1 MTVVRILASGQFR
14 LDDAEIGHLNELDN
28 AVAAAVA
35 GGDGAAFDRSF
46 GELIAHVRD
55 HGTPVPDGELV
66 TSDHVLPAADTTL
79 EEAREAFAGEGA
91 IPG

>member
-1 MTVVRILASGQFR
+1 VIVRILGKGQFR
-14 LDDAEIGHLNELDN
+14 LDDSQLGRLNELDN

-35 GGDGAAFDRSF
+35 AGDAGGFARAFSD
-46 GELIAHVRD
+46 LIDMVETS
-55 HGTPVPDGELV
+55 GTPVADSDLV
-66 TSDHVLPAADTTL
+66 TSDHVLPHVDTTL

>member
-1 MTVVRILASGQFR
+1 MTVVRILGSGQFR
-14 LDDAEIGHLNELDN
+14 LDDGEIGRLNELDN

-35 GGDGAAFDRSF
+35 AGDGAAFDRSF
-46 GELIAHVRD
+46 GELIGHVRD
-55 HGTPVPDGELV
+55 RGTPVPDGEIV

-79 EEAREAFAGEGA
+79 EEARDAFSGEGA

>member
-1 MTVVRILASGQFR
+1 MIVRILGKGQFR
-14 LDDAEIGHLNELDN
+14 LDDSLLGRLNELDN

-35 GGDGAAFDRSF
+35 AGDAGGFGRAFSD
-46 GELIAHVRD
+46 LIDMVETS
-55 HGTPVPDGELV
+55 GTTVADSELV
-66 TSDHVLPAADTTL
+66 TSDHVLPHVDTTL

>member
-1 MTVVRILASGQFR
+1 MIVRILGRGQYR
-14 LDDAEIGHLNELDN
+14 LDDGELGRLNELDN

-35 GGDGAAFDRSF
+35 AGDADAFESAFAALVGMVQGD
-46 GELIAHVRD
+46 
-55 HGTPVPDGELV
+55 GTPVPDDELV
-66 TSDHVLPAADTTL
+66 TSDHVLPHADTTL

>member
-1 MTVVRILASGQFR
+1 MIVRILGKGQFQ
-14 LDDAEIGHLNELDN
+14 LDDALLGRLNELDN

-35 GGDGAAFDRSF
+35 AGDAGGFSRAF
-46 GELIAHVRD
+46 GELIGMVENE
-55 HGTPVPDGELV
+55 GTRVPDDELV
-66 TSDHVLPAADTTL
+66 TSDHVLPQADTTL

>member
-1 MTVVRILASGQFR
+1 MIVRILGKGQFR
-14 LDDAEIGHLNELDN
+14 LDDGLLGRLNELDN

-35 GGDGAAFDRSF
+35 AGDADAFGGAFTSLTEMVQTEGA
-46 GELIAHVRD
+46 
-55 HGTPVPDGELV
+55 PVADDELV
-66 TSDHVLPAADTTL
+66 TSDHVLPHEDTTL

>member
-1 MTVVRILASGQFR
+1 MIVRILGKGQFR
-14 LDDAEIGHLNELDN
+14 LDDGLLGRLNELDN

-35 GGDGAAFDRSF
+35 AGD
-46 GELIAHVRD
+46 
-55 HGTPVPDGELV
+55 PDGFSRAFGDLIGMVEGEGTAVADDELV
-66 TSDHVLPAADTTL
+66 TSDHVLPHADTTL

>member
-1 MTVVRILASGQFR
+1 MIVRILGKGQFR
-14 LDDAEIGHLNELDN
+14 LDDAELGRLNELDN

-35 GGDGAAFDRSF
+35 GGDADVFATAFAALVGMVED
-46 GELIAHVRD
+46 D
-55 HGTPVPDGELV
+55 GTPVPDDELV
-66 TSDHVLPAADTTL
+66 TSDHVLPHVDTTL

>member
-1 MTVVRILASGQFR
+1 MIVRILGRGQFR
-14 LDDAEIGHLNELDN
+14 LDDGLLGKLNTLDN

-35 GGDGAAFDRSF
+35 AGDARGFATAFSD
-46 GELIAHVRD
+46 LIAMVETSGTTVRD
-55 HGTPVPDGELV
+55 DELV
-66 TSDHVLPAADTTL
+66 TSDHVLPHVDTTL

>member
-1 MTVVRILASGQFR
+1 MIVRILGKGQFR
-14 LDDAEIGHLNELDN
+14 LADGELGRLNELDN

-35 GGDGAAFDRSF
+35 AGDAGAFASAFAD
-46 GELIAHVRD
+46 LIGMVERD
-55 HGTPVPDGELV
+55 GTPVPDDELV
-66 TSDHVLPAADTTL
+66 TSDHVLPHEDTTL